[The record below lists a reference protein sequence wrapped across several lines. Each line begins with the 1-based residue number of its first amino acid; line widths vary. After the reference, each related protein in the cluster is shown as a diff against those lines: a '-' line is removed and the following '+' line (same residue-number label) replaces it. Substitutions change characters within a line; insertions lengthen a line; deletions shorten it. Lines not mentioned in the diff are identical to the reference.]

1 MQVLKRLRGVKCLV
15 DYILVIV
22 RNQDR
27 ALYRIVY
34 RKKAALYGKCVYS
47 VSKLKYLGQI
57 IDRQGIRND
66 PSKVQAVVDFLKP
79 RDVAE
84 FRCFFGV
91 LNQRT
96 KFCPNL
102 AVHTKPSRDLLRTNT
117 AWLWP
122 T

>member
-1 MQVLKRLRGVKCLV
+1 MQVLKRLQGIKCLV

-34 RKKAALYGKCVYS
+34 RKKASLYGKCVYS
-47 VSKLKYLGQI
+47 VSKLKYLGLI
-57 IDRQGIRND
+57 IDGQGIRND
-66 PSKVQAVVDFLKP
+66 PCKVEAVVDFLKP

-84 FRCFFGV
+84 FRWFLSV

-96 KFCPNL
+96 KFFTNL
-102 AVHTKPSRDLLRTNT
+102 AVHTKPPRDLLRTNT